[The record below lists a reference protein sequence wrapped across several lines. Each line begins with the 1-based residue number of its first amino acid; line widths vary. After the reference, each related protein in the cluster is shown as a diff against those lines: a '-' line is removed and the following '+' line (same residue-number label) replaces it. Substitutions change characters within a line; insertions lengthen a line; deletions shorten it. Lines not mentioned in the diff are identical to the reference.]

1 MFPHTSFKMSTRGA
15 ERAVARGGTVAL
27 PGLATTHTFAS
38 NNPCRLLMNALV
50 NKDVQLDEA

>member
-1 MFPHTSFKMSTRGA
+1 MFPHTSFKMSARGA
-15 ERAVARGGTVAL
+15 ERAVAPGGTVAL